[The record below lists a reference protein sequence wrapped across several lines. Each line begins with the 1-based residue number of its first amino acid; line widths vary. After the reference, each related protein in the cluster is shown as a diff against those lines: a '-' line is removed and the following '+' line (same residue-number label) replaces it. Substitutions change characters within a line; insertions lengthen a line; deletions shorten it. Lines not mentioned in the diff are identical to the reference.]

1 NGAKYKKRQMIVEH
15 PFGTLKRVMNFEY
28 FLLRGKKLVSG
39 ETGLAFFCYNMKR
52 LINIKGTKEIVA
64 SI

>member
-1 NGAKYKKRQMIVEH
+1 
-15 PFGTLKRVMNFEY
+15 MNFEY

-39 ETGLAFFCYNMKR
+39 ETGLAFFCYNLKR
-52 LINIKGTKEIVA
+52 LINIKGIKEIIS